1 MCSLVMFLTCQ
12 KKGAWGHDAAKFRYT
27 VAGPKIRVS
36 KDLSTHAKKPKACR
50 RRAKGH
56 RATLLFPTTSAVVWA
71 TWAPLL
77 STLLATM
84 SRCWCTRAAWGFKRP
99 LLGILV
105 RITFLGTDNFWRWDP
120 MKKLFGDG
128 QLKTARSYASS
139 LQKVASFNRS
149 IDFCSKKYVI
159 FKIAN
164 A

>member
-1 MCSLVMFLTCQ
+1 MFLTCQ

-105 RITFLGTDNFWRWDP
+105 RVTFLGTDNFWRWAP
-120 MKKLFGDG
+120 IKKLFFFFTTERDA
-128 QLKTARSYASS
+128 QLSICRFKHHE
-139 LQKVASFNRS
+139 LQS
-149 IDFCSKKYVI
+149 IGRFWFQEIRDFINSKRTVER
-159 FKIAN
+159 
-164 A
+164 